1 MTDKNG
7 FEQSD
12 GDFGRGIGQT
22 TQMTEAFA
30 AELARMRESMLLTSR
45 EVSTLSSS
53 LSGGLRRA
61 FEGVVFDGGKL
72 SDALKSV
79 ATTMV
84 DTVYAVAMKPVEQAV
99 AGSLAQSLNG
109 LMSGIA
115 PFAMGGAFS
124 QGKVMPFAKGGV
136 VGSPT
141 LFPMRNA
148 TGLMGEAGP
157 EAIMP
162 LRRGA
167 DGRLGVAADGGS
179 GRAVNVTFNISTPNA
194 ASFQR
199 SQSQMASQVARVLSR
214 GNRNG

>member
-1 MTDKNG
+1 MMDKNG

-12 GDFGRGIGQT
+12 GEFGRTIGQT
-22 TQMTEAFA
+22 SQMTEAFA
-30 AELARMRESMLLTSR
+30 AELTRMRETMLLTNR
-45 EVSTLSSS
+45 EVSSLTAS

-72 SDALKSV
+72 SDALKGV
-79 ATTMV
+79 ATTML
-84 DTVYAVAMKPVEQAV
+84 DTVYSVAMRPVEQAV

-109 LMSGIA
+109 LMSGVV
-115 PFAMGGAFS
+115 PFSMGGAFS
-124 QGKVMPFAKGGV
+124 QGKVTPFAKGGV

-141 LFPMRNA
+141 HFPMRNA

-167 DGRLGVAADGGS
+167 DGRLGIASEGG
-179 GRAVNVTFNISTPNA
+179 GRSVNVTFNVSTPNA

-199 SQSQMASQVARVLSR
+199 SQSQMAAQVARVLSR